1 MLRNYNQNQSSVPL
15 VLSRLV
21 GCNMQPDVNSYLREN
36 SKKPSL
42 STILTVASSDNDSNN
57 ENFNVSK
64 VL

>member
-1 MLRNYNQNQSSVPL
+1 
-15 VLSRLV
+15 
-21 GCNMQPDVNSYLREN
+21 MQPDVNSYLREN

-42 STILTVASSDNDSNN
+42 STILTVASSDNESNN

>member
-1 MLRNYNQNQSSVPL
+1 MNIAVVVQGALMLISI
-15 VLSRLV
+15 